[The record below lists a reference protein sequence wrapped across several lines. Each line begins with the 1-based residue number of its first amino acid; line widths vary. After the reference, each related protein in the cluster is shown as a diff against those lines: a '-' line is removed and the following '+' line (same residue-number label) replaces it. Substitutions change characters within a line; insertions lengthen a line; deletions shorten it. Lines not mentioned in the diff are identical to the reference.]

1 MFIVSDVILNVF
13 SPNVCICFQ
22 IYFFFETLRIIKD
35 EHIEL
40 TLLLCNYMFNICKV
54 LYYIMPLMSMYCQ
67 M

>member
-1 MFIVSDVILNVF
+1 MFVF
-13 SPNVCICFQ
+13 VFKSI
-22 IYFFFETLRIIKD
+22 FFFETLLIIKD

>member
-1 MFIVSDVILNVF
+1 MCFLQMFVF
-13 SPNVCICFQ
+13 VFKSI
-22 IYFFFETLRIIKD
+22 FFETLLIIKD